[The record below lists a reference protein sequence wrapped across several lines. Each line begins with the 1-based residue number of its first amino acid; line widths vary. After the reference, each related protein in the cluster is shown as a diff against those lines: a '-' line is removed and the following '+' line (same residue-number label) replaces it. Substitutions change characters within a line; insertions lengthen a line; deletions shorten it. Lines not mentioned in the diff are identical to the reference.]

1 MKNYLNKFVFTLI
14 VLALCSV
21 IYAQDI
27 IITNDAQKIDAKILE
42 VSKTEIKYK
51 ELNNLEG
58 PTFVL
63 ETGDIHSVIYANGKV
78 VLYEQ
83 NKTPEPL
90 KEEKQEIVSPPSSN
104 VSNNNTNFKQELNLA
119 RVANYSGIYVFADCT
134 PIGQYEVL
142 GDVYFDKEGA
152 KHIAVIPNYGYS
164 HGSLAVTGSSVISYS
179 ETPQYTDIRN
189 GLIAQAV
196 MANRQVE
203 GILLSFPKEGEGRAT
218 LIKFKEGVSD
228 KSLAKV
234 NSHLGIFVFTDCM
247 PVNTYSF
254 VGKISK
260 AEGLNTDY
268 NNLRDRLIRKALNK
282 YSVVQGII
290 PRFVSGANDTAEAI
304 RF

>member
-14 VLALCSV
+14 VLAFCSV

-27 IITNDAQKIDAKILE
+27 IVTNDAQKIDAKILE

-51 ELNNLEG
+51 ELNNLDG

-90 KEEKQEIVSPPSSN
+90 KEEKQEIVSPPLSDISK
-104 VSNNNTNFKQELNLA
+104 NNTNIKQELNIA
-119 RVANYSGIYVFADCT
+119 RVANYSGIYVFTDCT
-134 PIGQYEVL
+134 PIAQYDIL
-142 GDVYFDKEGA
+142 GDVFYDKEGA
-152 KHIAVIPNYGYS
+152 KHIAMIPAYGYS
-164 HGSLAVTGSSVISYS
+164 NGSLEVTGTTIIPYT
-179 ETPQYTDIRN
+179 ETPQYTDIRD

-203 GILLSFPKEGEGRAT
+203 GVLLSFPKEGEGRAT
-218 LIKFKEGVSD
+218 LIKFKDGVND

-234 NSHLGIFVFTDCM
+234 NAHLGVFVFTDCV
-247 PVNTYSF
+247 PINTYSF